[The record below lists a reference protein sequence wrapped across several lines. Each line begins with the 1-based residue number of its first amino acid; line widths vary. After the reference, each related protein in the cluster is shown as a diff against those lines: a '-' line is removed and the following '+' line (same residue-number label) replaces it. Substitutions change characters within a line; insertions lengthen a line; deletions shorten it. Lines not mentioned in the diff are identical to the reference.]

1 MENMKQF
8 ITVDTGER
16 RVPIQDKDGNEIGAF
31 SFHPTDIGIITRYNE
46 MVDEFGAITEPLE
59 AVWSDENASEE
70 SIAEALKAA
79 ENRLY
84 GAVDRLFNSDGAA
97 AAFFGKMNPFSPVN
111 GLFYCEVVLESVG
124 QYIGAQFEQETA
136 KFSARVEKYTNRA
149 TRRKAAKK

>member
-16 RVPIQDKDGNEIGAF
+16 RVPIQDIDGNEIGAF
-31 SFHPTDIGIITRYNE
+31 SFHPTDIGIITRYND
-46 MVDEFGAITEPLE
+46 MVNEFGAITEPLE
-59 AVWSDENASEE
+59 AVWGDENATEE

-84 GAVDRLFNSDGAA
+84 GAVDKLFNAEGAA
-97 AAFFGKMNPFSPVN
+97 QAFFGKMNPFSPVN
-111 GLFYCEVVLESVG
+111 GYFYCEAVLQSVG
-124 QYIGAQFEQETA
+124 QFIGQQFDQETA

-149 TRRKAAKK
+149 QRRKAAKK